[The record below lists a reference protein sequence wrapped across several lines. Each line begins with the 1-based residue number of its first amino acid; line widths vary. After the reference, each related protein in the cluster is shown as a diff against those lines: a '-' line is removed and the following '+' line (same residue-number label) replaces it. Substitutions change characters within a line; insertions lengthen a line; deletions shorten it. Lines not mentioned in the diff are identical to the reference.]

1 DPAELAAIIT
11 RHRPHRVHA
20 APRTLAAL
28 QHTGSTDLG
37 SVREWVATDAG
48 AGTSLGESLAALA
61 PGSRFTD
68 PFDSAPT
75 PVVMAMA
82 AAAGG
87 GAQTPT
93 EERLIAIL
101 SDLLGIDGLG
111 RDDNFFAVGGD
122 SVISIQ
128 WSARAAAEGLPLAPQ
143 QIFDHYSIAELA
155 AAVDE
160 ERSRPL
166 DEHSD
171 EQGQADAAPM
181 SASGLSDD
189 MLQSLG
195 AAWKSHQ

>member
-1 DPAELAAIIT
+1 M
-11 RHRPHRVHA
+11 
-20 APRTLAAL
+20 
-28 QHTGSTDLG
+28 
-37 SVREWVATDAG
+37 
-48 AGTSLGESLAALA
+48 
-61 PGSRFTD
+61 
-68 PFDSAPT
+68 
-75 PVVMAMA
+75 VMAMTA
-82 AAAGG
+82 TAGG

-101 SDLLGIDGLG
+101 SDLLGVDGLG

-160 ERSRPL
+160 EQTRSSTQDPGA
-166 DEHSD
+166 DQAGSD
-171 EQGQADAAPM
+171 SAARHADDQADAAPM

-189 MLQSLG
+189 MLSSLG
-195 AAWKSHQ
+195 AAWKSQQ